1 MSKIIIASD
10 HAGFYLKEDMKK
22 VLTESGYIVT
32 DIGTYSPDSVD
43 YPDFAHAL
51 AEQIEKGNFEKGIL
65 ICSSGVGVSITA
77 NRHPDV
83 RAALCW
89 NAELAKYSRLH
100 NNSNVLCLPAN
111 FIKTE
116 EAREILGTWLNT
128 EFEGGRHQ
136 RRVSKIER

>member
-10 HAGFYLKEDMKK
+10 HAGFYLKEDMKQF
-22 VLTESGYIVT
+22 LTESGYLVT

-51 AEQIEKGNFEKGIL
+51 AEQIEKGIFEKGIL

-116 EAREILGTWLNT
+116 EARGILNSWLNT

>member
-10 HAGFYLKEDMKK
+10 HAGFYLKEDMKQF
-22 VLTESGYIVT
+22 LTESGYLVT

-51 AEQIEKGNFEKGIL
+51 AEQIEKGIFEKGIL

-89 NAELAKYSRLH
+89 NSELAKYSRLH